1 MSLAALACGSH
12 VPACHQLIQLSWGG
26 SWVVSQLWVYSPTM
40 PCTRAWSQLL
50 QRLMAIYGNVLL
62 DDCIYD
68 IQNHI
73 KPQNHST
80 VFGGAERSEALEF
93 ETFWDKCQ
101 WLGGQSQK
109 HEKTMTHH
117 DKPVLLQNHQEGN
130 LERAEAWF
138 VQLHAWHD

>member
-1 MSLAALACGSH
+1 
-12 VPACHQLIQLSWGG
+12 
-26 SWVVSQLWVYSPTM
+26 
-40 PCTRAWSQLL
+40 
-50 QRLMAIYGNVLL
+50 MAIYGNVLL

>member
-1 MSLAALACGSH
+1 MAMSCWM
-12 VPACHQLIQLSWGG
+12 I
-26 SWVVSQLWVYSPTM
+26 
-40 PCTRAWSQLL
+40 
-50 QRLMAIYGNVLL
+50 L
-62 DDCIYD
+62 DD

-80 VFGGAERSEALEF
+80 VFGTGAERSEALEF
-93 ETFWDKCQ
+93 GTFWDKCQ

-109 HEKTMTHH
+109 KHEKTMTHH
-117 DKPVLLQNHQEGN
+117 DKPVLPLQNHQEGN